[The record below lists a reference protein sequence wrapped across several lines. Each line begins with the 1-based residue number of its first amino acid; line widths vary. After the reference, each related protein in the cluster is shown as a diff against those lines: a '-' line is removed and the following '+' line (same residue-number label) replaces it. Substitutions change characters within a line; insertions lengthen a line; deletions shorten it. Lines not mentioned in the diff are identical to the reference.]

1 MKSWRI
7 DYITSNGYG
16 LYYCQANTQ
25 AQAEKQLFDVVIGST
40 ITKIEDATTQLIGRW
55 TFPSNLFKEAA

>member
-16 LYYCQANTQ
+16 LYYCQAKTHS
-25 AQAEKQLFDVVIGST
+25 QAEKQLFDAVIGST
-40 ITKIEDATTQLIGRW
+40 ITKIEDATKQLIGPW